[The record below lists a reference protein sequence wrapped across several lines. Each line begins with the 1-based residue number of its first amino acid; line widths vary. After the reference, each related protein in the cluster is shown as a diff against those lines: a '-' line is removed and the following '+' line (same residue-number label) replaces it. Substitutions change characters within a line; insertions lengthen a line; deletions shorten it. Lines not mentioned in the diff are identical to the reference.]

1 MEQIYCSSSM
11 YGKILD
17 LENERHHSDKKCNL
31 SAVHVIHN
39 HLIL

>member
-11 YGKILD
+11 YGEILY
-17 LENERHHSDKKCNL
+17 LENYRHHSDKECDL
-31 SAVHVIHN
+31 SAIYVIHN